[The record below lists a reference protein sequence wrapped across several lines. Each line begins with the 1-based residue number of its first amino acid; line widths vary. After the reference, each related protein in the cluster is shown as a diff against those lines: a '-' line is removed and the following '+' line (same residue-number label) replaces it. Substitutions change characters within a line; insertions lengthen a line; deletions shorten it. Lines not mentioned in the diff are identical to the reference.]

1 MERQSGGLPCVEDS
15 VTASLD
21 QEAPVDECEST
32 HEEMRRTMVKPRTKS
47 KRRGAS
53 AVEMAFI
60 APVFL
65 TLVLGIIESSRLG
78 MVSQLLTTAARE
90 GCRVA
95 VINGMTQ
102 TDVQNRINGV
112 LNGSGISV
120 GTVTPTCP
128 SPYSWDSAAE
138 WHSDHGEPE
147 RPLHPGEL
155 AADAVLPED
164 RHHLVSATMSCER
177 P

>member
-1 MERQSGGLPCVEDS
+1 M
-15 VTASLD
+15 
-21 QEAPVDECEST
+21 
-32 HEEMRRTMVKPRTKS
+32 
-47 KRRGAS
+47 
-53 AVEMAFI
+53 EMAFI

-95 VINGMTQ
+95 VINGMNLSE
-102 TDVQNRINGV
+102 VQNRVHSV

-128 SPYSWDSAAE
+128 SPTCGILAE
-138 WHSDHGEPE
+138 RDPDHRNFE
-147 RPLHPGEL
+147 RPLCEL
-155 AADAVLPED
+155 RVGCRHRFSCVMPPSPCRRRCRVSVPSVAREGRSRDIVADTVMVASAQKTVWAANS
-164 RHHLVSATMSCER
+164 RSYKER
-177 P
+177 SKLR

>member
-1 MERQSGGLPCVEDS
+1 
-15 VTASLD
+15 
-21 QEAPVDECEST
+21 
-32 HEEMRRTMVKPRTKS
+32 
-47 KRRGAS
+47 
-53 AVEMAFI
+53 MAFI

-102 TDVQNRINGV
+102 ADVQNRVNAV

-128 SPYSWDSAAE
+128 ARTPGIRPPSGTPITVSLSVPYSK
-138 WHSDHGEPE
+138 
-147 RPLHPGEL
+147 
-155 AADAVLPED
+155 
-164 RHHLVSATMSCER
+164 
-177 P
+177 

>member
-1 MERQSGGLPCVEDS
+1 
-15 VTASLD
+15 
-21 QEAPVDECEST
+21 
-32 HEEMRRTMVKPRTKS
+32 MRPRRKS

-53 AVEMAFI
+53 AVEMAFV

-78 MVSQLLTTAARE
+78 MVCQLLTTAARE

-102 TDVQNRINGV
+102 TDVQNRINSV

-128 SPYSWDSAAE
+128 SPYAWDSAPSGTPITVSLSVPYSNVS
-138 WHSDHGEPE
+138 W
-147 RPLHPGEL
+147 
-155 AADAVLPED
+155 LPTPFFFKNATIS
-164 RHHLVSATMSCER
+164 VSATMSSER